1 MTSWDR
7 TSRIC
12 ARCGNR
18 YGIAVNVNLP
28 PSLLHAELSLA
39 QRALRD
45 LSTQETT
52 HIRVDAKG
60 QLAELQTFAATFTPD
75 TLEKLSLYTGERVLF
90 DLYNVDAEI
99 AVALQRAS
107 RLAIGRLPGDRSN

>member
-1 MTSWDR
+1 MGQDITYLRKMWQQIRDSSKR
-7 TSRIC
+7 QP
-12 ARCGNR
+12 A
-18 YGIAVNVNLP
+18 

-75 TLEKLSLYTGERVLF
+75 TLEKLSLYTG
-90 DLYNVDAEI
+90 
-99 AVALQRAS
+99 
-107 RLAIGRLPGDRSN
+107 